1 MWPLVIHSINVTLGR
16 DSVLKLSLS
25 GADLLLHWE
34 NCAVLRVPP
43 YMTDFIFFHETW
55 TRELM
60 WKAPAVCSLNLSF
73 CITVNWFVILHVLI
87 VHLEASLLLGSH
99 LTAELLRWEVRLVQ
113 LWSGKIIS
121 VQTVCALSIRVF
133 CTSCPLNMNSL
144 GQCKSSV
151 LLSHVQLF
159 KEKLQGGKRDIIQT
173 AWAIGAVALFWE
185 QPKAAERMHTVHKSY
200 PYWVPCGKDFT
211 SLTANVTAHS

>member
-1 MWPLVIHSINVTLGR
+1 MRLGPGNWCE
-16 DSVLKLSLS
+16 K
-25 GADLLLHWE
+25 LLLCVPWI
-34 NCAVLRVPP
+34 CPSASLWTDLSSCMFWSSTLR
-43 YMTDFIFFHETW
+43 H
-55 TRELM
+55 L
-60 WKAPAVCSLNLSF
+60 CSLGLTWLLS
-73 CITVNWFVILHVLI
+73 C
-87 VHLEASLLLGSH
+87 
-99 LTAELLRWEVRLVQ
+99 RWEVRLVQ

-121 VQTVCALSIRVF
+121 VQTVCALSIRVL